1 MMTCL
6 LETVARLENR
16 ERCRLYKTIID
27 CKLGTK
33 WDNHFGLLVLFAYL
47 K

>member
-16 ERCRLYKTIID
+16 ERLACTKQ
-27 CKLGTK
+27 KLM
-33 WDNHFGLLVLFAYL
+33 ASI
-47 K
+47 